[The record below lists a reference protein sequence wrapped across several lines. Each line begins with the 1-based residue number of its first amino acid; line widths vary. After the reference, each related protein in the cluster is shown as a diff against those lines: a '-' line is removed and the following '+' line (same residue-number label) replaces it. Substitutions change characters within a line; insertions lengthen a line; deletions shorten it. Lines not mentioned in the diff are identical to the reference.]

1 MMRMRKRI
9 KEATALRRKTVPA
22 KAPPPKKSR
31 PARARRPGALRR
43 GAESPVRKGGKTSSA
58 VPGNQDVRL
67 AEAEGGICDSAAQ
80 VSPVT
85 SGPALLA
92 NRDAQSPA
100 TEVGGHQI
108 CTVPARRRQ
117 RGISSRSSTKRRRD
131 APQSENG
138 GESITLV
145 FERLKTLAAIVRSIR
160 ERICKAEEAGEQPT
174 AGVAAGSNR
183 TCADDRGSAGDVGGE
198 GVETQSRKPG
208 ERQ

>member
-22 KAPPPKKSR
+22 KAPPAKKSR

-108 CTVPARRRQ
+108 STVPDRRRQ
-117 RGISSRSSTKRRRD
+117 RGIWSRSSTRTQPD
-131 APQSENG
+131 AAPSDATGNN
-138 GESITLV
+138 TL
-145 FERLKTLAAIVRSIR
+145 TLEGLRAVAGIVSCIR
-160 ERICKAEEAGEQPT
+160 ERIADGT
-174 AGVAAGSNR
+174 AGDLSRLG
-183 TCADDRGSAGDVGGE
+183 TAGDTEAPRASQPSDRRVAGTPRRE
-198 GVETQSRKPG
+198 NMEKQS
-208 ERQ
+208 